1 MKVLILVQAF
11 KNGPYVE
18 VTDLQKKTWD
28 SVKSEDTRTIF
39 YMADFNT
46 ETHFEGNNLYIRE
59 VPYTPYGYIHFLK
72 ALIQCLKFEWDFVF
86 KTNTNTYVDKNEL
99 VKLAGTLP
107 KEKYVAGHP
116 YWKQF
121 GEDQKDSNDP
131 TQLDEFVWGD
141 GYILSRDVAIKLV
154 EMYAVN
160 PTAIHVTDDVGITYA
175 LHKRYD
181 INYDLLIGLYQEEG
195 LGSKKKHVYRIVPL
209 NNILELWNIEQYKKS
224 IYDIHQQLTAS

>member
-11 KNGPYVE
+11 NNGPYKE

-28 SVKSEDTRTIF
+28 SVKSEDTRTVF

-46 ETHFEGNNLYIRE
+46 ETHFEGNDLYIKE

-86 KTNTNTYVDKNEL
+86 KTNSSTYVDKSQL
-99 VKLAGTLP
+99 VTLASSFP

-121 GEDQKDSNDP
+121 GIENKDRNDK
-131 TQLDEFVWGD
+131 TGLEEFMWGD

-154 EMYAVN
+154 EMYSLN
-160 PTAIHVTDDVGITYA
+160 PTAMYVTDDVGVSYA
-175 LHKRYD
+175 LHKKYE
-181 INYDLLIGLYQEEG
+181 IKYDLLIGLYQEEG
-195 LGSKKKHVYRIVPL
+195 IEEKKKHVYRIIPS
-209 NNILELWNIEQYKKS
+209 NNILELWDMGEYKKT
-224 IYDIHQQLTAS
+224 INEIHHKLTGL